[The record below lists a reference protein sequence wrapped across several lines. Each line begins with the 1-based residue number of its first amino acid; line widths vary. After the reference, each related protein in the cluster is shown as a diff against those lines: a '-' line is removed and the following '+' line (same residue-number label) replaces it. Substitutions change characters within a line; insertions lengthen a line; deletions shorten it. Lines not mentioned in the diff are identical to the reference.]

1 MASRPTK
8 IPVTRAQAVLE
19 QLREEIRSGTLPG
32 ATRLRQAEVAGRF
45 GVSTTP
51 VREAFVAL
59 EREGLLRSDPHRGVI
74 VCELSPDKLEQ
85 IYEIRVPL
93 EALAAR
99 HAALNRTP
107 EEMEA
112 IERALIAM
120 EAADRDEV
128 IARNAD
134 FHTLICDAAHRPRL
148 AATIGDLRE
157 ASSPY
162 VRLFTDVPRDV
173 SAHHTMHREIFEAV
187 KARAPRR
194 AEKMMARHLEETA
207 AAEAE
212 LLRAVNSPLVGE
224 R

>member
-1 MASRPTK
+1 MASYSAK

-32 ATRLRQAEVAGRF
+32 ATRLRQAEIAERF

-59 EREGLLRSDPHRGVI
+59 EREGLLRSDPHRGVV
-74 VCELSPDKLEQ
+74 VCELSPEKLEQ

-99 HAALNRTP
+99 HAALNRTA
-107 EEMEA
+107 EELKE
-112 IERALIAM
+112 IEGALVAM
-120 EAADRDEV
+120 EAAMGDEI

-134 FHTLICDAAHRPRL
+134 FHALICDAAHRSRL

-162 VRLFTDVPRDV
+162 IRLFTDIPRDL
-173 SAHHTMHREIFEAV
+173 SGHHSMHREIFEAV

-194 AEKMMARHLEETA
+194 AEKLMTRHLEETA
-207 AAEAE
+207 ASEAE
-212 LLRAVNSPLVGE
+212 FLRNAGRPPAG
-224 R
+224 